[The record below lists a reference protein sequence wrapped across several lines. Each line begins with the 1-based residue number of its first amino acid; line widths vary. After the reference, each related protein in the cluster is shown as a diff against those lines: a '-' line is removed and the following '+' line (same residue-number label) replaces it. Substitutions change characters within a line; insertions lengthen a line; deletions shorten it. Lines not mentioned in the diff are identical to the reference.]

1 MGEANA
7 APTISR
13 ASDERAAEACS
24 VSLSASPHSEQHEQ
38 TLPVPTHPVVP
49 APSWR
54 RDCAIFRWFKRPK
67 TEPREKPEQ
76 RHEAALT
83 CVCTSSVE
91 EEFENKDFQKNSA
104 NRGVAGSSRRPTWK
118 QPGNEEGEEKAL
130 TLYERDRSSFFSDS
144 VSARAEPLVDVLYFP
159 GTRIAIPRS
168 IILFMYILSAFLTGS
183 TYFGWPAFS
192 HLLFKSGAFSWE
204 CPVDEDGVVIKALPS
219 PTGNGS
225 AKPFICD
232 QQDAAV
238 APLFTVAQVSEC
250 FMCIFSGVLL
260 DNLSPMVVSLLGQLL
275 NSTGWILLACS
286 SKNFRAYIPAMI
298 CIGCGTETT
307 YLPLL
312 RVASLF
318 PGRRATVITVIGA
331 ANSAAFAIPLILV
344 KIWEAAGPAWSFGD
358 ICAFYLCIGPLFCA
372 VITICFI
379 PYKGFTWDVDEQED
393 GKAQKDEMKRPVHA
407 RGSFDSGVFSHSPS
421 GSILEKLKIQQKV
434 SVGGSVPTTGETPAV
449 VLSSLASDSPSPSSS
464 FLVSVASP
472 FQEGSPDPH
481 GLPAFSRLVT
491 HDCRRCSAFEV
502 GDARQEDAAVDCVR
516 EIQHKG
522 RGQAS
527 TPVPEASPED
537 KASCED
543 DEVQGPPSPHLQDA
557 TRLVDRAGR
566 RGRPDETQ
574 ACGKR
579 VSTEQEVQT
588 LRSLSNL
595 SRQSSRSLGQRP
607 DSVCSE
613 VYRERSASLVQH
625 MLATRGAEAGRCS
638 FASSFNMRSRHLATS
653 RLSCPFTAPKP
664 SFLEQL
670 FSKYFLCICVYTCT
684 TAVATAFLQSAAS
697 RVYREDVLEVAEIA
711 FCFTFVPCVI
721 MGWIIDNVGSFPA
734 FVLTNTMAIVALVC
748 ATLSNSATVQYISV
762 AAFCIHISVDNEQIF
777 CYVQSMFR
785 PEHFGKLSGL
795 FIASDGLFALIAIP
809 LYDDITVR
817 LLGGNAMPVALGL
830 TVVLVLVYIPIVAL
844 WVVKRKHS
852 NPYGVHEQC
861 GAMEQPCAEAGK
873 RCDLAD
879 SRRLSE
885 ALFQDKS

>member
-24 VSLSASPHSEQHEQ
+24 VSLSVSPHSEQHEQ

-67 TEPREKPEQ
+67 TEPPEKPEQ
-76 RHEAALT
+76 KHEAALT
-83 CVCTSSVE
+83 RVCTSSVD
-91 EEFENKDFQKNSA
+91 EEFEKKDFQDSA
-104 NRGVAGSSRRPTWK
+104 NPGAAGVAGLPTWK

-204 CPVDEDGVVIKALPS
+204 CPVDEDGVVIKAFPN
-219 PTGNGS
+219 PTGSGS

-286 SKNFRAYIPAMI
+286 SQNFMAYIPAMI

-393 GKAQKDEMKRPVHA
+393 GRVTQKDEMQGPVHA

-421 GSILEKLKIQQKV
+421 GSVLEKLKLQQKV
-434 SVGGSVPTTGETPAV
+434 SVSGSGSVPTTGDTPAM
-449 VLSSLASDSPSPSSS
+449 VLSSLASDSPSASSS

-472 FQEGSPDPH
+472 FQERNPDPH
-481 GLPAFSRLVT
+481 GLPAFSRPVT
-491 HDCRRCSAFEV
+491 PDCRRCCAFEV
-502 GDARQEDAAVDCVR
+502 QDARQEDAAADCVR
-516 EIQHKG
+516 EIQHQG
-522 RGQAS
+522 RGQAWS
-527 TPVPEASPED
+527 PVPEALPED

-543 DEVQGPPSPHLQDA
+543 DEVQGPPSPHLLQDV
-557 TRLVDRAGR
+557 TTLVDRAGR
-566 RGRPDETQ
+566 RGRADETH
-574 ACGKR
+574 ACGKHI
-579 VSTEQEVQT
+579 STEQEVQT

-595 SRQSSRSLGQRP
+595 SRQSFRSPGQRP

-613 VYRERSASLVQH
+613 VYRGRSASLVRH
-625 MLATRGAEAGRCS
+625 MWATRGSEAGRCS
-638 FASSFNMRSRHLATS
+638 FASSFNMRSRHVATS
-653 RLSCPFTAPKP
+653 RVSYPSAAPKP
-664 SFLEQL
+664 SFFEQL

-734 FVLTNTMAIVALVC
+734 FLLTNTMAIVALVC
-748 ATLSNSATVQYISV
+748 ATLSNSAAVQYISV

-817 LLGGNAMPVALGL
+817 LLGGNAVPVALGL

-844 WVVKRKHS
+844 WMVRRKHQ
-852 NPYGVHEQC
+852 NPYGVHEQG
-861 GAMEQPCAEAGK
+861 GAVEQPRADAGK

-879 SRRLSE
+879 RRRLSE
-885 ALFQDKS
+885 ALF